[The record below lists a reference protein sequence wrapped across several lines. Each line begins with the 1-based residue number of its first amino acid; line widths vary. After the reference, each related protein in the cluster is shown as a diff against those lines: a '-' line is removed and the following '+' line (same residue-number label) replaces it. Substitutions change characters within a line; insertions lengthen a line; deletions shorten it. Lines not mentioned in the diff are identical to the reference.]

1 MTQSPPPA
9 GAPPIPYGRQVIS
22 DEDIAAVVAV
32 LRSDFLT
39 QGPVVPAFEAAV
51 AARVGAAH
59 AVAVNSAT
67 SALHVA
73 CMALG
78 LGPGDVLWTVPT
90 TFVASANCALY
101 CGASVDFV
109 DIDPV
114 RWTMCPRAL
123 ERKLAAAAAAGRLP
137 RVIVPVHLCG
147 QSADMA
153 AIGALARAHGVR
165 VIEDASHS
173 IGATHEGRPV
183 GDCRHSDITVFSF
196 HPVKIITTAE
206 GGLATTQ
213 DRALARAMELARSH
227 GITRDPAEMTH
238 APDGAWYYQQV
249 TLGYNYRMTEMQA
262 ALGLSQMARLDDFVA
277 RRRALAARYDRLLA
291 PLPLQRPAPPA
302 DAGSAWHLYVVRVA
316 ADRHRRVFD
325 ALRADGIGVNLHYIP
340 VHTQPHYRAMGFAE
354 GQFPQAEAY
363 YAEAI
368 SIPLHAGLTEA
379 DQDRVVAALTRAL
392 GAG

>member
-1 MTQSPPPA
+1 M
-9 GAPPIPYGRQVIS
+9 IPYGRQDIS

-32 LRSDFLT
+32 LKSDFLT
-39 QGPVVPAFEAAV
+39 QGPAVPAFEAAV

-78 LGPGDVLWTVPT
+78 LGPGDWLWTVPT
-90 TFVASANCALY
+90 TFVASANCGLY

-114 RWTMCPRAL
+114 TWTMCPKAL
-123 ERKLAAAAAAGRLP
+123 ASKLDQAKVEGRLP
-137 RVIVPVHLCG
+137 KVIVPVHLCG

-153 AIGALARAHGVR
+153 EIARLARAYGVR

-173 IGATHEGRPV
+173 IGADHEGRPV
-183 GDCRHSDITVFSF
+183 GDCRYSDICVFSF

-213 DRALARAMELARSH
+213 DPVLARKMELARSH
-227 GITRDPAEMTH
+227 GITRDPAEMTQ
-238 APDGAWYYQQV
+238 APDGPWYYQQV
-249 TLGYNYRMTEMQA
+249 SLGYNYRMTEMQA
-262 ALGLSQMARLDDFVA
+262 ALGLSQMSRLDAFVA
-277 RRRALAARYDRLLA
+277 RRRTLAARYNRLLGN
-291 PLPLQRPAPPA
+291 LPLVRPSPPA
-302 DAGSAWHLYVVRVA
+302 DVASAWHLYVVRVP
-316 ADRHRRVFD
+316 ADRHRTVFD
-325 ALRADGIGVNLHYIP
+325 TLRADGIGVNLHYIP
-340 VHTQPHYRAMGFAE
+340 VHTQPHYQSMGFRP

-368 SIPLHAGLTEA
+368 SIPLYAGLSDA
-379 DQDRVVAALTRAL
+379 DQDRVVAALERAL
-392 GAG
+392 T

>member
-1 MTQSPPPA
+1 M
-9 GAPPIPYGRQVIS
+9 IPYGRQDIS
-22 DEDIAAVVAV
+22 ADDIAAVVAV
-32 LRSDFLT
+32 LQSDFLT
-39 QGPVVPAFEAAV
+39 QGPAVPAFEAAV

-59 AVAVNSAT
+59 GVAVNSAT
-67 SALHVA
+67 SGLHVA

-78 LGPGDVLWTVPT
+78 LGPGDVLWTVPN

-101 CGASVDFV
+101 CGAAVDFV

-114 RWTMCPRAL
+114 TWTMCPRAL
-123 ERKLAAAAAAGRLP
+123 EAKLATAAAAGRLP
-137 RVIVPVHLCG
+137 KVIVPVHLCG

-153 AIGALARAHGVR
+153 AIAALARAHGIR
-165 VIEDASHS
+165 IIEDASHS
-173 IGATHEGRPV
+173 IGASHEGRPV
-183 GDCRHSDITVFSF
+183 GDCRYSDITVFSF

-206 GGLATTQ
+206 GGLCTTQ
-213 DRALARAMELARSH
+213 DPALARAMELARSH

-238 APDGAWYYQQV
+238 PPDGPWYYQQV
-249 TLGYNYRMTEMQA
+249 TLGYNYRMTDLQA
-262 ALGLSQMARLDDFVA
+262 ALGLSQLARLDAFVT

-291 PLPLQRPAPPA
+291 GLPLTRPAPPA
-302 DAGSAWHLYVVRVA
+302 DTASSWHLYVIRVP
-316 ADRHRRVFD
+316 ADRHLAVFN

-340 VHTQPHYRAMGFAE
+340 VHTQPHYRAMGFAP

-368 SIPLHAGLTEA
+368 SIPLYAGLSDA

-392 GAG
+392 S